1 MLDIMDAS
9 LYNTIYYSWVHEAQ
23 AVRRPARTH
32 NIYMQWDKEPP
43 PPEDAANSLLGFR
56 TTHTALCS
64 VFRVHAVLPAT
75 LRRPACQRAT
85 ISVRRIFFIL
95 YFLPPFFSLNMHNGT
110 YANTVCIS
118 AALFSSCFF
127 FLLLFTSTTK
137 QQPTSELLLAQ
148 ALCSCCY
155 VHCCCF

>member
-1 MLDIMDAS
+1 MAANKGHKSMLDIMDAS

-95 YFLPPFFSLNMHNGT
+95 YFLPPFFLSTCIMALMQTLSVSLQHCL
-110 YANTVCIS
+110 VHVFF
-118 AALFSSCFF
+118 FSSQVQRSNNPQTSCF
-127 FLLLFTSTTK
+127 
-137 QQPTSELLLAQ
+137 
-148 ALCSCCY
+148 
-155 VHCCCF
+155 